1 MLGRVIELVSERVKG
16 EERDFYYLSTAN
28 IHVIFHFGSGAPSGP
43 PPPIDPMG
51 ATQMLVNNPMF
62 SAAAQQYGEQLATRG
77 QAYVGQNVSR
87 FLAVSHIKTYF
98 AVDTNYVLKKLA
110 ILLFPFTHRNW
121 SSQYQQ
127 TEPLPPRQEI
137 NSPDLYIP
145 GTYVGWFINRRTYL
159 KHDIHCTSTCTC
171 NLPPLLLKAR
181 HLSTGFSRL
190 EVPK

>member
-1 MLGRVIELVSERVKG
+1 
-16 EERDFYYLSTAN
+16 
-28 IHVIFHFGSGAPSGP
+28 
-43 PPPIDPMG
+43 MG
-51 ATQMLVNNPMF
+51 ATHMTQMLVNNPMF
-62 SAAAQQYGEQLATRG
+62 SAAAQQYGEDLASRG
-77 QAYVGQNVSR
+77 QAYVGQNVNR

-145 GTYVGWFINRRTYL
+145 GTYMYMITLIMYRMHGQFLVINIAIDVSVKFANTIQQFFPN
-159 KHDIHCTSTCTC
+159 KS
-171 NLPPLLLKAR
+171 NA
-181 HLSTGFSRL
+181 
-190 EVPK
+190 